1 MFKINIV
8 PYTLK
13 FKNPA
18 GTSRG
23 VYKEHK
29 VWYILFINTK
39 NPTHYGIG
47 ECAPLQDLSCDYNDD
62 YEKQLIS
69 FCKLTE
75 EKQMVDV
82 EILRDYPSILFGMET
97 AMRHY
102 EQQSW
107 MLWESPFSKGN
118 EGITINGLIW
128 MGNYSEMMQRIEVAI
143 NKGFRCIKMKIGAI
157 DFNNEI
163 ELLRHIRTQY
173 PKQELEL
180 RVDAN
185 GAFTTQEAIEKLN
198 LLSELDIHSIE
209 QPIKAGQW
217 KEMSQLCATSPL
229 AIALDE
235 ELIGINNYED
245 KRSLLEKIKPQYIIL
260 KPTLHG
266 GISGCE
272 EWISLAQELDISW
285 WVTSALESNIA
296 LNSIAQWCATLENNL
311 PQGLGTGSLYT
322 NNISLPL
329 NIEGEQLW
337 FNPNGSFPDLN
348 SFVINE

>member
-1 MFKINIV
+1 MFKINII

-23 VYKEHK
+23 VYKKHK
-29 VWYILFINTK
+29 VWYILFINSE
-39 NPTHYGIG
+39 NPNHFGIG

-82 EILRDYPSILFGMET
+82 DVLRNWPSILFGMET
-97 AMRHY
+97 AMLHY
-102 EQQSW
+102 KQQSW
-107 MLWESPFSKGN
+107 QLWESPFSDGK

-128 MGNYSEMMQRIEVAI
+128 MGNYSEMMHRIEVAI

-157 DFNNEI
+157 DFNKEL
-163 ELLRHIRTQY
+163 ELLRQIRREY
-173 PKQELEL
+173 SKEELEL

-185 GAFTTQEAIEKLN
+185 GAFSTQEAIEKLN

-209 QPIKAGQW
+209 QPIKAEHW
-217 KEMSQLCATSPL
+217 KDMAFLCAISPL

-235 ELIGINNYED
+235 ELIGINDFEK
-245 KRSLLEKIKPQYIIL
+245 KRSLLKNIKPQFIIL
-260 KPTLHG
+260 KPSLHG

-272 EWISLAQELDISW
+272 EWISVAEELNISW
-285 WVTSALESNIA
+285 WVTSALESNIG
-296 LNSIAQWCATLENNL
+296 LNSIAQWYSTLNNNL
-311 PQGLGTGSLYT
+311 PQGLGTGSLYS
-322 NNISLPL
+322 NNITLPL

-348 SFVINE
+348 SFIKNE